1 MSGGAGSEAD
11 PYVFVEV
18 GPDSLTVNS
27 ISTTVVV
34 SEEVDEDMDF
44 VNLRQGEWVF
54 FFFFLFSYLSV
65 LPLKMMG
72 FLFCFGLHSCSC
84 SHVLPPSFLPSICS
98 SSVWECVCCLAVVL
112 GLHLVAVLLSNTWI
126 FTF

>member
-54 FFFFLFSYLSV
+54 FFFS
-65 LPLKMMG
+65 
-72 FLFCFGLHSCSC
+72 
-84 SHVLPPSFLPSICS
+84 SFLIF
-98 SSVWECVCCLAVVL
+98 
-112 GLHLVAVLLSNTWI
+112 LS
-126 FTF
+126 FH